1 MKLSSGAPGAPRL
14 QRQELLR
21 RARAAA
27 QPLRAAFPAV
37 QALRLDLRFEG
48 PATNVPATQAHV
60 LHPPAAAFFEFACPY
75 ADCDGRFDLTQAVEG
90 TLRRS
95 GQHAHGVLEC
105 SGLRMRQLGARE
117 PCGLRLEYQLETT
130 YQAGR

>member
-1 MKLSSGAPGAPRL
+1 MKLSSGAPAAPRL

-37 QALRLDLRFEG
+37 HALRLELKFEG
-48 PATNVPATQAHV
+48 PVANVPATQAHV
-60 LHPPAAAFFEFACPY
+60 LYPPAAAFFEFACPY
-75 ADCDGRFDLTQAVEG
+75 ADCDGRFDLTQAVES

-95 GQHAHGVLEC
+95 GPQAHGVLEC
-105 SGLRMRQLGARE
+105 SGLRVRQRGARE
-117 PCGLRLEYQLETT
+117 PCGLRLEYQIQTT
-130 YQAGR
+130 YQAPR

>member
-1 MKLSSGAPGAPRL
+1 MKLSSGAPAAPRL

-37 QALRLDLRFEG
+37 QALRLELKFEG
-48 PATNVPATQAHV
+48 PVSNVPATQAHV
-60 LHPPAAAFFEFACPY
+60 LYPPAAAFFEFACPY
-75 ADCDGRFDLTQAVEG
+75 ADCDGRFDLTQAVES

-95 GQHAHGVLEC
+95 GHQAHGVLEC
-105 SGLRMRQLGARE
+105 SGLRVRQRGARE
-117 PCGLRLEYQLETT
+117 PCGLRLEYQIQTT
-130 YQAGR
+130 YQAPR